1 MPFDSLRSLR
11 TRPLGR
17 LRPLGARSLPR
28 REKIAVGLWLA
39 LGIGLWNAMYDQILE
54 KGIKEYLFRS
64 TLHEA
69 GRAPQVAIATVLEPF
84 LFDAVWVSTF
94 WAGLVLLAGLL
105 TIRMLRAR

>member
-1 MPFDSLRSLR
+1 MK
-11 TRPLGR
+11 PLD
-17 LRPLGARSLPR
+17 R
-28 REKIAVGLWLA
+28 REKVALA
-39 LGIGLWNAMYDQILE
+39 LWMVVGVGLWNAMYDQILE

-94 WAGLVLLAGLL
+94 WAGAIVLAGLL
-105 TIRMLRAR
+105 TIRMLRTR

>member
-1 MPFDSLRSLR
+1 MQPLRR
-11 TRPLGR
+11 G
-17 LRPLGARSLPR
+17 
-28 REKIAVGLWLA
+28 EKIAIALWVA
-39 LGIGLWNAMYDQILE
+39 LGLGLWNAMYDQILE

-94 WAGLVLLAGLL
+94 WAAAIVLAGLL
-105 TIRMLRAR
+105 TIRMLRTR